1 MIPISVV
8 IITKNEAASIASC
21 IKAAK
26 LISDDI
32 VVVDND
38 STDDTVR
45 IATILG
51 CRVYHEFWDGYGANK
66 NKGAGYARHDW
77 ILSLDADEVPDE
89 DLIRSL
95 RELDLNSPE
104 IVYDIPFI
112 TYFGKK
118 PIRFGSWGRDH
129 HIRLFNRKLVR
140 WTEPPVHEKLILP
153 SIVSVKK
160 LKGHLHHY
168 SVKDSAECHNKN
180 LYYARLSAEK
190 YLLNGKKAGWVKLHL
205 SPLFHFVKNYVVF
218 LGFLDGREGWEVA
231 RMISRHTRM
240 KYRLLRDMSGGGY
253 SQVPPAKD
261 KLVVEYSTSS

>member
-1 MIPISVV
+1 MTPISVV

-21 IKAAK
+21 IMAAK

-38 STDDTVR
+38 SIDGTAR
-45 IATILG
+45 IAIAHG

-66 NKGAGYARHDW
+66 NKGIGYARHDW
-77 ILSLDADEVPDE
+77 ILSLDADEVADE
-89 DLIRSL
+89 SLVRSL
-95 RELDLNSPE
+95 RDLNLDNAE
-104 IVYDIPFI
+104 TVYNIPFI

-140 WTEPPVHEKLILP
+140 WTEPPVHEKLMLP
-153 SIVSVKK
+153 PTAHVKS

-168 SVKDSAECHNKN
+168 SVKDSAECQNKN
-180 LYYARLSAEK
+180 LYYACLSAEN

-205 SPLFHFVKNYVVF
+205 SPLFHFVKNYIVF

-240 KYRLLRDMSGGGY
+240 KYRLLRDMSRSGY
-253 SQVPPAKD
+253 SQVPVVKD